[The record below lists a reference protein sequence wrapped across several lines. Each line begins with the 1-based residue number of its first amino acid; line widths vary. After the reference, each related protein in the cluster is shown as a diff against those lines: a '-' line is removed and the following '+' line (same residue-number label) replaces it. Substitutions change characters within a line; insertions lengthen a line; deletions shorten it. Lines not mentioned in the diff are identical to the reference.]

1 MKPGSYLNPLQEHLI
16 SRLILSMT
24 LVSLLLIALTT
35 FIATRSSPQ
44 TAFLMAALAAMVL
57 LIVAVVL
64 GQGLWRKFS
73 LLTHT
78 AQRFG
83 AGDLSARVEIES
95 NDELGLLAAAFN
107 QMADQLQKSFEE
119 LRQRE
124 ERIQQQNEKLIESNR
139 ELNIARQQA
148 EEVTRLKS
156 EFMATMSH
164 ELRTPLNAI
173 IGYTEIQLAGIT
185 GPLNP
190 KQQAHQERVLAN
202 AEHLLNLINEILDLA
217 KVEAG
222 RLQMSQEPFTVK
234 TWLGE
239 VVQQV
244 QALSDEK
251 GLRLE
256 TIIDPHLPDI
266 LFGDVGRLKQI
277 VINLLSNAIKFT
289 DVGLVEVKV
298 SRKDAETWT
307 IKVTDTGVGIPA
319 HALEYIFDEFQQVDG
334 SSRRGYGGTG
344 LGLAIVRKLAILM
357 GGNIRV
363 KSQVGFGSAF
373 TVTLP
378 LLTEK
383 TAVAA
388 PQEGA

>member
-1 MKPGSYLNPLQEHLI
+1 
-16 SRLILSMT
+16 
-24 LVSLLLIALTT
+24 
-35 FIATRSSPQ
+35 
-44 TAFLMAALAAMVL
+44 
-57 LIVAVVL
+57 
-64 GQGLWRKFS
+64 
-73 LLTHT
+73 
-78 AQRFG
+78 
-83 AGDLSARVEIES
+83 
-95 NDELGLLAAAFN
+95 
-107 QMADQLQKSFEE
+107 
-119 LRQRE
+119 
-124 ERIQQQNEKLIESNR
+124 
-139 ELNIARQQA
+139 
-148 EEVTRLKS
+148 
-156 EFMATMSH
+156 MATMSH

-222 RLQMSQEPFTVK
+222 RLKLLQEPFPVK
-234 TWLGE
+234 TWLGD

-244 QALSDEK
+244 QGLADDK
-251 GLRLE
+251 KLRLE
-256 TIIDPHLPDI
+256 SIVDPHLPDMLI
-266 LFGDVGRLKQI
+266 GDVGRLKQI

-289 DVGLVEVKV
+289 DVGLVEIKLA
-298 SRKDAETWT
+298 RKDAETWT

-373 TVTLP
+373 TVILP
-378 LLTEK
+378 LLTENMVE
-383 TAVAA
+383 AER
-388 PQEGA
+388 QEEA